1 MFKKELFKMEAATLI
16 DTENAPLF
24 SSLKS
29 SIRTTRSKLI
39 KINFNFESVIIKYER
54 EKGERNFTL

>member
-1 MFKKELFKMEAATLI
+1 MEAATLI

-24 SSLKS
+24 FSLIS